1 MTPKVARD
9 GRVNLM
15 ALEINQ
21 KGVVQNEK
29 ASTWEALNMKI
40 GIITRY

>member
-1 MTPKVARD
+1 
-9 GRVNLM
+9 M

-29 ASTWEALNMKI
+29 ASIWEALNMKLKI
-40 GIITRY
+40 VTRY